1 MSSISKGG
9 RRFLSSGR
17 VLRSH
22 VGSSPIYVGPE
33 VKVSITPMQ
42 NKKTIRKGRS
52 MFSIAQEVS
61 VEGPK
66 GSLKLEVPDFVSISK
81 DDSSGKLSVSVANTE
96 NKIQKS
102 MWGTVRSLV
111 NNHVIGVTEGH
122 MAILK
127 FVGTGYG
134 ARLEN
139 DGKFVNVKV
148 GASIKQGLDVPEGIT
163 VKSPSL
169 TSLIIEGSDKQ
180 QVLLFA
186 AKLRDFHPPEPYKGK
201 GIYVNGE
208 TIKLKAKKVK

>member
-1 MSSISKGG
+1 MS
-9 RRFLSSGR
+9 RA
-17 VLRSH
+17 VQSH
-22 VGSSPIYVGPE
+22 VGSMPIYVAPE
-33 VKVSITPMQ
+33 VNVSIGPMSVA
-42 NKKTIRKGRS
+42 KTIRKGRGLLS
-52 MFSIAQEVS
+52 LAQVIS

-66 GSLKLEVPDFVSISK
+66 GTLKLEVPDFISMEK
-81 DDSSGKLSVSVANTE
+81 DKDSGKVTISVKDNES
-96 NKIQKS
+96 KLQKS

-111 NNHVIGVTEGH
+111 NNHIVGVTEGH

-139 DGKFVNVKV
+139 DGKFVNIKV

-208 TIKLKAKKVK
+208 TIKLKAKKIK

>member
-1 MSSISKGG
+1 MLG
-9 RRFLSSGR
+9 RRFISTGR
-17 VLRSH
+17 VLRSQI
-22 VGSSPIYVGPE
+22 GSSPIYVGPE
-33 VKVSITPMQ
+33 VKVSIGPLAAR
-42 NKKTIRKGRS
+42 KTIRKGKN
-52 MFSIAQEVS
+52 MLSIAQLVS

-66 GSLKLEVPDFVSISK
+66 GTLKLEVPDFVSIKK
-81 DDSSGKLSVSVANTE
+81 DESSGKLSVDVVNAE
-96 NKIQKS
+96 NKIQRS

-139 DGKFVNVKV
+139 DGKFVNIKV
-148 GASIKQGLDVPEGIT
+148 GASIKQGLEVPDGIK

-208 TIKLKAKKVK
+208 TIKLKAKKIK

>member
-1 MSSISKGG
+1 MS
-9 RRFLSSGR
+9 RA
-17 VLRSH
+17 VQSH
-22 VGSSPIYVGPE
+22 VGSMPIYVAPE
-33 VKVSITPMQ
+33 VNVSIGPMSVA
-42 NKKTIRKGRS
+42 KTIRKGRGLLS
-52 MFSIAQEVS
+52 LAQVIS
-61 VEGPK
+61 VESPK
-66 GSLKLEVPDFVSISK
+66 GTLKLEVPDFISMEK
-81 DDSSGKLSVSVANTE
+81 DKDSGKVTISVKDNES
-96 NKIQKS
+96 KLQKS

-111 NNHVIGVTEGH
+111 NNHIVGVTEGH

-139 DGKFVNVKV
+139 DGKFVNIKV

-208 TIKLKAKKVK
+208 TIKLKAKKIK

>member
-1 MSSISKGG
+1 MS
-9 RRFLSSGR
+9 RA
-17 VLRSH
+17 VQSH
-22 VGSSPIYVGPE
+22 VGSMPIYVAPE
-33 VKVSITPMQ
+33 VNVSIGPMSVA
-42 NKKTIRKGRS
+42 KTIRKGRGLLS
-52 MFSIAQEVS
+52 LAHVIS

-66 GSLKLEVPDFVSISK
+66 GTLKLEVPDFISMEK
-81 DDSSGKLSVSVANTE
+81 DKDSGKVTISVKDNES
-96 NKIQKS
+96 KLQKS

-111 NNHVIGVTEGH
+111 NNHIVGVTEGH

-139 DGKFVNVKV
+139 DGKFVNIKV

-208 TIKLKAKKVK
+208 TIKLKAKKIK

>member
-1 MSSISKGG
+1 MS
-9 RRFLSSGR
+9 RA
-17 VLRSH
+17 VQAH
-22 VGSSPIYVGPE
+22 VGSMPIYVAPE
-33 VKVSITPMQ
+33 VNVSIGPMSVA
-42 NKKTIRKGRS
+42 KTIRKGRGLLS
-52 MFSIAQEVS
+52 LAQVIS

-66 GSLKLEVPDFVSISK
+66 GTLKLEVPDFISMEK
-81 DDSSGKLSVSVANTE
+81 DKDSGKVTISVKDNES
-96 NKIQKS
+96 KLQKS

-111 NNHVIGVTEGH
+111 NNHIVGVTEGH

-139 DGKFVNVKV
+139 DGKFVNIKV

-208 TIKLKAKKVK
+208 TIKLKAKKIK

>member
-1 MSSISKGG
+1 MS
-9 RRFLSSGR
+9 RA
-17 VLRSH
+17 VQSH
-22 VGSSPIYVGPE
+22 VGSMPIYVAPE
-33 VKVSITPMQ
+33 VNVSIGPMSVA
-42 NKKTIRKGRS
+42 KTIRKGRGLLS
-52 MFSIAQEVS
+52 LAQVIS

-66 GSLKLEVPDFVSISK
+66 GTLKLEVPDFISMEK
-81 DDSSGKLSVSVANTE
+81 DKDSGKVTISVKDNES
-96 NKIQKS
+96 KLQKS

-111 NNHVIGVTEGH
+111 NNHIVGVTEGH

-139 DGKFVNVKV
+139 DGKFVYIKV

-208 TIKLKAKKVK
+208 TIKLKAKKIK

>member
-1 MSSISKGG
+1 M
-9 RRFLSSGR
+9 
-17 VLRSH
+17 
-22 VGSSPIYVGPE
+22 E
-33 VKVSITPMQ
+33 
-42 NKKTIRKGRS
+42 
-52 MFSIAQEVS
+52 
-61 VEGPK
+61 
-66 GSLKLEVPDFVSISK
+66 K
-81 DDSSGKLSVSVANTE
+81 DKDSGKVTISVKDNES
-96 NKIQKS
+96 KLQKS

-111 NNHVIGVTEGH
+111 NNHIVGVTEGH

-139 DGKFVNVKV
+139 DGKFVNIKV

-208 TIKLKAKKVK
+208 TIKLKAKKIK

>member
-1 MSSISKGG
+1 MS
-9 RRFLSSGR
+9 RA
-17 VLRSH
+17 VQSH
-22 VGSSPIYVGPE
+22 VGSMPIYVAPE
-33 VKVSITPMQ
+33 VNVSIGPMSVA
-42 NKKTIRKGRS
+42 KTIRKGRGLLS
-52 MFSIAQEVS
+52 LGQVIS

-66 GSLKLEVPDFVSISK
+66 GTLKLEVPDFISMEK
-81 DDSSGKLSVSVANTE
+81 DKDSGKVTISVKDNES
-96 NKIQKS
+96 KLQKS

-111 NNHVIGVTEGH
+111 NNHIVGVTEGH

-139 DGKFVNVKV
+139 DGKFVNIKV

-208 TIKLKAKKVK
+208 TIKLKAKKIK